1 MLEDLLRLAG
11 TFALGVGFV
20 FFWYYVISR
29 TGSF

>member
-1 MLEDLLRLAG
+1 MAEDLFRLAG
-11 TFALGVGFV
+11 TFSIQIVFI

>member
-1 MLEDLLRLAG
+1 MLEDLFRLAG
-11 TFALGVGFV
+11 TFALGVGAV